1 MQENERDN
9 QIDPKQALHDLT
21 LAMIYLTRFTEGR
34 GHKTD
39 FWEAKEFKAWK
50 SYDWDT
56 LNQLNEEGYIVD
68 RHGNKSL
75 WLTEEG
81 TAKAREILNTLN
93 IRDWEKKDQ
102 SK

>member
-1 MQENERDN
+1 MDN
-9 QIDPKQALHDLT
+9 QTDPKQALHDLT
-21 LAMIYLTRFTEGR
+21 LAMIYLTRFIEGR

-56 LNQLNEEGYIVD
+56 LDQLNEEGYIID

-75 WLTEEG
+75 WLTEEE
-81 TAKAREILNTLN
+81 TAKAREILNALN

-102 SK
+102 S